1 MRELFLNLLHIMHY
15 NSNVYSKKQSNDA
28 AYYSSFARDD
38 VLAVLVEI

>member
-1 MRELFLNLLHIMHY
+1 MKELFLNLLHIMHY
-15 NSNVYSKKQSNDA
+15 NANVYSTKQSNDA